1 MRSSAR
7 SSFATASSLF
17 LAFSLGGCDVRA
29 GSDAPRGVI
38 LVCIDTLRADHLGCY
53 GYGARET
60 TPALD
65 RLAAQSIVF
74 ADASAT
80 AGWTKPSVPSFLTG
94 TYPCQ
99 HGVYEGSARLETGAV
114 SDVLPEEARPLAE
127 VFQNAGWR
135 TAAFVRNAQLR
146 PGNGFEQGFDLYQD
160 EAGDAREI
168 RWRAQDWLDEL
179 EGDKPFFL
187 YLHLLDVHW
196 PYPVPEAYA
205 TRFAPAERIDPF
217 RDDDSKALLES
228 INDGDRELAGEER
241 EALIALYDGAL
252 RYVDDE
258 LSRFQAYLE
267 RRGLSDRVVVSIV
280 ADHGEEF
287 GEHGRVG
294 HGHGLSE
301 GLLRVPWILRVPG
314 EAPRRVDAPVSLVDL
329 FPTLLSAARVAAPRS
344 EGVDRLRD
352 PDAPR
357 PILAEHKA
365 PDRYEHTL
373 RVAES
378 KVGRRVRPPPAPP
391 AAGALAVST
400 GDRWEAEVELEGG
413 AFHALQLKPRE
424 EEEDDERLE
433 IKGTVEHLQGDRFEL
448 AGVPARLAPGAELQL
463 AEGATDNT
471 LAEGA
476 FLKAKGVFEDGV
488 FVCERLKFYDP
499 AAERTLE
506 IRGPVTAVSGTTAA
520 GVVALGPLAVRVSER
535 TAFKDAPE
543 KKQRMERED
552 VVRALE
558 LGSAA
563 VAEEGFEI
571 ELQAWRVAGVDEAP
585 LDPAAAGDLPSQ
597 LEARFAD
604 LARRRIFGASDR
616 IQLDD
621 EAIQRLQDLGYVR

>member
-7 SSFATASSLF
+7 SSFATASSLLF
-17 LAFSLGGCDVRA
+17 ALALASCDVQARSK
-29 GSDAPRGVI
+29 GPRGVI

-65 RLAAQSIVF
+65 RLAAQSTVF

-99 HGVYEGSARLETGAV
+99 HGVYEGSARLEAGAV
-114 SDVLPEEARPLAE
+114 TDVLPEEARPLAE
-127 VFQNAGWR
+127 VFRDAGWR

-179 EGDKPFFL
+179 GAEEPFFL

-196 PYPVPEAYA
+196 PYPVPDTYA
-205 TRFAPAERIDPF
+205 TRFAPAERVDPF
-217 RDDDSKALLES
+217 RDDNSKALLEA
-228 INDGDRELAGEER
+228 INDGDRELAAEER

-252 RYVDDE
+252 RYADDE
-258 LSRFQAYLE
+258 LGRFLAYLE
-267 RRGLSDRVVVSIV
+267 RRGLSDEVVVSVV

-287 GEHGRVG
+287 GEHGHVG

-314 EAPRRVDAPVSLVDL
+314 REPRRVEAPVSLIDL
-329 FPTLLSAARVAAPRS
+329 FPTLLAAASLAAPPS
-344 EGVDRLRD
+344 EGIDRLRE
-352 PDAPR
+352 PEAAR
-357 PILAEHKA
+357 AILAEHKA

-373 RVAES
+373 RGGGS
-378 KVGRRVRPPPAPP
+378 KVLCRVRPPEAPP
-391 AAGALAVST
+391 PADAIPVGT
-400 GDRWEAEVELEGG
+400 GERWEAEVELEGR

-424 EEEDDERLE
+424 EEDGERLE
-433 IKGTVEHLQGDRFEL
+433 IKGAVAHVAADRFEL
-448 AGVPARLAPGAELQL
+448 AGLPARLAPGAELQL

-476 FLKAKGVFEDGV
+476 FLKAKGAFQDGV

-506 IRGPVTAVSGTTAA
+506 IRGTVTAVSGTTAA
-520 GVVALGPLAVRVSER
+520 GLVTLGPLEVRISAR
-535 TAFKDAPE
+535 TSFKEAPE
-543 KKQRMERED
+543 KKRRMERED

-558 LGSAA
+558 LGSEAA
-563 VAEEGFEI
+563 RAAGFGI
-571 ELQAWRVAGVDEAP
+571 ELEAWRVAGVEETP
-585 LDPAAAGDLPSQ
+585 LEPTATGELPALLD
-597 LEARFAD
+597 ARFAE
-604 LARRRIFGASDR
+604 LAGRRIFAASDR
-616 IQLDD
+616 VELDA
-621 EAIQRLQDLGYVR
+621 EAIQRLEDLGYVR